1 MKNIKSTYIITLA
14 VVVILSLTSCLKDL
28 NRKPFYEASSAT
40 IYEDP
45 NNYIHVLA
53 KLYAGLAVSGQSGPA
68 GNPDL
73 AGIDEGFS
81 QYLRQ
86 YWQLQELPTDEAV
99 IAWNDGTIQELNK
112 MTWSSQNEFVTVL
125 YNRIMYQITL
135 CNEFIRQTSDEN
147 LDKRNF
153 SESVKNTLRAYR
165 AEARFLKALSLWH
178 GMDLYGN
185 IPDITNENNY
195 PGSEYPKQINR
206 KDLFIYIES
215 ELTSIENEITP
226 VAQSEYGRANQA
238 AVWSL
243 LARMYLNAEAH
254 IQTPRYTDAITYCNK
269 VISSGYTL
277 EPKYRNLFLADNN
290 LSKEVIFPICF
301 DGINTRTYG
310 GTCYLVHAPVGGGS
324 WSAADSF
331 GISAGGWFGLRS
343 TLAFYNQFPDTID
356 SRYMFFRG
364 GQTNDTIKNLGT
376 FSQGIG
382 IQKFRNITSTGAIG
396 SDPVNFPDTDFPM
409 FRLAEIYL
417 TYAEAALKPG
427 SGGDQGIALGYINE
441 IRLRAYNNDPSYTLS
456 SLTQEVLENERAREL
471 YWEGHRRTD
480 LIRYGK
486 FTDNQYLWPW
496 KGGVQNG
503 QSVANY
509 YRLYPIPTAD
519 LIANPNLVQNTGY

>member
-73 AGIDEGFS
+73 AGLDEGFS

-254 IQTPRYTDAITYCNK
+254 IQTPRYADAITYCNK
-269 VISSGYTL
+269 VIGSGYSL
-277 EPKYRNLFLADNN
+277 EPKYRNLFLADNH
-290 LSKEVIFPICF
+290 LSNEIIFPICF

-310 GTCYLVHAPVGGGS
+310 GTCYL
-324 WSAADSF
+324 
-331 GISAGGWFGLRS
+331 
-343 TLAFYNQFPDTID
+343 
-356 SRYMFFRG
+356 
-364 GQTNDTIKNLGT
+364 
-376 FSQGIG
+376 
-382 IQKFRNITSTGAIG
+382 
-396 SDPVNFPDTDFPM
+396 
-409 FRLAEIYL
+409 
-417 TYAEAALKPG
+417 
-427 SGGDQGIALGYINE
+427 
-441 IRLRAYNNDPSYTLS
+441 
-456 SLTQEVLENERAREL
+456 
-471 YWEGHRRTD
+471 
-480 LIRYGK
+480 
-486 FTDNQYLWPW
+486 
-496 KGGVQNG
+496 
-503 QSVANY
+503 
-509 YRLYPIPTAD
+509 
-519 LIANPNLVQNTGY
+519 